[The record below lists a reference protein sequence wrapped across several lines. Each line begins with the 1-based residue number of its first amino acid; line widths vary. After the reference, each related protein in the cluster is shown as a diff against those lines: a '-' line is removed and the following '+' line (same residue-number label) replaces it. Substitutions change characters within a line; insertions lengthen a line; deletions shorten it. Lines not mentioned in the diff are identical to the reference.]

1 MRKDLIPTVE
11 EVRDDFMMTQ
21 AKYKNVHVRVAS
33 DKFYAW
39 LDERDAKVAKATEE
53 RIIKVLEDRIISMS
67 AHHSRLDEQEG
78 LIRAIA
84 LIKGENK

>member
-1 MRKDLIPTVE
+1 VNHKPECNEKWEYDKDHCICNWIE
-11 EVRDDFMMTQ
+11 
-21 AKYKNVHVRVAS
+21 
-33 DKFYAW
+33 
-39 LDERDAKVAKATEE
+39 KAEQ
-53 RIIKVLEDRIISMS
+53 RILKLLEDRIISMS